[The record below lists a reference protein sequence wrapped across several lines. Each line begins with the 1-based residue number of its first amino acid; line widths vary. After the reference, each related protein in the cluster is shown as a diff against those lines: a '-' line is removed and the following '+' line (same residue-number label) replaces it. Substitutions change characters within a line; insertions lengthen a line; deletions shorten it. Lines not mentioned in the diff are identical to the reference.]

1 MSALCQERWLVTV
14 ATTSTV
20 VSTAPPHCA
29 PLPKEAMSSTA
40 SSSRLQKTRGQLA
53 TDPAPSASQVLTQP
67 GRHSQMAYRRPGQ
80 FVMLAGTYQPEGDTL
95 RIMDKQQLLKR
106 LETVWTALKESYTG
120 LSDAQLL
127 EPGVM
132 GDWSVKEIL
141 AHVTIWEEEALK
153 YLPKVSNGEK
163 PPRYVQYGGID
174 AFNAQMIEQKRS
186 LALSEVL
193 SQLDETHRRL
203 INYLQSVSEEHF
215 RGETRFRHRLRLD
228 TYSHYP
234 LHARAIQEW
243 QERVLKSGKSSS
255 R

>member
-29 PLPKEAMSSTA
+29 PLPEEAMSSTA
-40 SSSRLQKTRGQLA
+40 SSSSLKKTRGKLA
-53 TDPAPSASQVLTQP
+53 TDPAPSASQVLTRP
-67 GRHSQMAYRRPGQ
+67 GSHSKMAYRRPGQ
-80 FVMLAGTYQPEGDTL
+80 FVMLAGKYQPEGDTL

-106 LETVWTALKESYTG
+106 LETAWTALKESYTG

-127 EPGVM
+127 VPGVM

-234 LHARAIQEW
+234 LHARAILAW